1 MFTLKKLT
9 PVLLVE
15 SIEIILPFWKRLGFA
30 IAAEVPHGMELGF
43 VILVK
48 DGVEVMY
55 QTRAATKDDLPALAD
70 APSAGLFF
78 LEVSDL
84 DALIAT
90 LGDAPV
96 VVPRRKTFY
105 GTDEIG
111 VRDPAGN
118 LFLFA
123 KTEAAE

>member
-9 PVLLVE
+9 PVLLVDK
-15 SIEIILPFWKRLGFA
+15 IEPVLPFWKRLGFQ
-30 IAAEVPHGMELGF
+30 ITAEVPHGMDLGF
-43 VILVK
+43 VILGR
-48 DGVEVMY
+48 DGLEVMY
-55 QTRAATKDDLPALAD
+55 QTRTATKDDLPALAD
-70 APSAGLFF
+70 EPSAGLFF

-84 DALIAT
+84 DALIAA

-111 VRDPAGN
+111 VRDPVGN

-123 KTEAAE
+123 QTEAAE